1 MSADSIFSNLTAE
14 NTAAEIS
21 LILSADYKRKKTVIL
36 LEGEDDV
43 KAFRFLV
50 SRDVTLIKAYGAS
63 TTVDKFM
70 PENFPDEKRVIGI
83 RDRDYQEKKKFGR
96 IFYCD
101 HCCCE
106 MMLISDDE
114 TFQRV
119 AVNFYR
125 GRLSP
130 DRLRY
135 ELLKKLFYISA
146 LRLCSDRYRWA
157 LRISDTDL
165 NKIVNPRVS
174 PGKNAVVAFVNAYN
188 PKNKVDGARLKKLAL
203 VRDTGRLEDYLD
215 ITNGHDFV
223 EALRIYCAESS
234 SGNKRRS
241 ISDKALAGA
250 IRCAYSLRAF
260 ENTRLYAELKLY
272 GEENGLSIVA
282 E

>member
-1 MSADSIFSNLTAE
+1 MSANSIFSNLTAE

-36 LEGEDDV
+36 LDGEDDV
-43 KAFRFLV
+43 KVFRFLV

-83 RDRDYQEKKKFGR
+83 RDRDYQEKKKFNR

-106 MMLISDDE
+106 MMLVSDDE

-125 GRLSP
+125 GKLSP
-130 DRLRY
+130 EKLRY

-165 NKIVNPRVS
+165 NKIVNPRLT
-174 PGKNAVVAFVNAYN
+174 PGKNAAVAFVNAYN
-188 PKNKVDGARLKKLAL
+188 PKNKVDGARLKKLDA

-234 SGNKRRS
+234 SQNKRRS
-241 ISDKALAGA
+241 VSDKTLAGA
-250 IRCAYSLRAF
+250 IRCAYSLHAF

-272 GEENGLSIVA
+272 GEENGLSVVA